1 MNIIIL
7 RCFAGFVTI
16 CFLILLSYN
25 LSVSSPL
32 PTNNPCIATV
42 KHDLIYDNISVNYVL
57 SHKIVTVSGNSG
69 YDTLRGTFT
78 VNDKHYIVGRTI
90 KFTHEKIFS
99 SNSHDFQIVSTHKF
113 PSDNLPDDIANR
125 FLSYLKN
132 GPSRFL
138 HLDRTDQLHI
148 LISDTGGPS
157 FICKHS

>member
-7 RCFAGFVTI
+7 RCFAGFTVV
-16 CFLILLSYN
+16 CLLILLSYN
-25 LSVSSPL
+25 LNISSPL
-32 PTNNPCIATV
+32 PTNTPCIATV
-42 KHDLIYDNISVNYVL
+42 QHDLIYDNVAVEYLI

-78 VNDKHYIVGRTI
+78 ANDKTYIIGRTI
-90 KFTHEKIFS
+90 KFSHEKILF
-99 SNSHDFQIVSTHKF
+99 SNSHDFQIISIHKF
-113 PSDNLPDDIANR
+113 PSDNLPEDIANR

-138 HLDRTDQLHI
+138 HLDKTDHQHI